1 MSIVNNEKQLLKAIN
16 EDVSEIVLEGEWKN
30 NIAEIFKK
38 DSVSWLVAVSSIT
51 SVVTI
56 SVAQGI
62 SELLELS
69 VAAPLIAIFGTVV
82 AAYLI
87 GLAIS
92 EGIDSIRKLREC
104 YTLSESNKERA
115 VLKIKKQK

>member
-1 MSIVNNEKQLLKAIN
+1 MNIVNNEKQLLKAIN

-30 NIAEIFKK
+30 NIAEIFTK

-51 SVVTI
+51 SIVTI

-92 EGIDSIRKLREC
+92 EGIDSIRKLRES
-104 YTLSESNKERA
+104 YILSESNKERA
-115 VLKIKKQK
+115 VLKIKA

>member
-1 MSIVNNEKQLLKAIN
+1 MDKVNNEKQLLQAVNKN
-16 EDVSEIVLEGEWKN
+16 VSEIVLEGEWKN
-30 NIAEIFKK
+30 NIAEIFTK

-51 SVVTI
+51 AVTTM
-56 SVAQGI
+56 SVAKGI

-69 VAAPLIAIFGTVV
+69 AAAPLIGMFGAGI

-92 EGIDSIRKLREC
+92 EGVSSIRKLRES
-104 YTLSESNKERA
+104 YVLSESNPERA
-115 VLKIKKQK
+115 VLRIKA